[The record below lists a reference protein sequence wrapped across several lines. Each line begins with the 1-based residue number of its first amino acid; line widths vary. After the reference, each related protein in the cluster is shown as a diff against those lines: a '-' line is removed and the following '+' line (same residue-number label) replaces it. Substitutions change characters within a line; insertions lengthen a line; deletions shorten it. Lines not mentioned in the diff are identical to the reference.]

1 MIPISKQGK
10 VKYPSIE
17 STRILTGKKK
27 RILTGN
33 SQKKKTQMSNKHK
46 MISNFVSHQEKNIK
60 IT

>member
-1 MIPISKQGK
+1 MIPISKQRK
-10 VKYPSIE
+10 VKYPNIE
-17 STRILTGKKK
+17 RI

-46 MISNFVSHQEKNIK
+46 MISNFASHQEKNIK

>member
-10 VKYPSIE
+10 VKYPNIE
-17 STRILTGKKK
+17 QT

-46 MISNFVSHQEKNIK
+46 MISNFFSHQEKK
-60 IT
+60 Y